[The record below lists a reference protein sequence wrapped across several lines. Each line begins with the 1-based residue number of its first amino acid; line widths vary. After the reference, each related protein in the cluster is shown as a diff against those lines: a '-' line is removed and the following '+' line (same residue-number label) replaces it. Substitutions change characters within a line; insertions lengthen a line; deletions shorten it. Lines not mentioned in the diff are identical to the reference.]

1 MSEEVMTAEELKAM
15 EEAMAAFLEEFRNPS
30 RCDGANLRA
39 DVFPEKYHPVER
51 ELKAGRFITTINPE
65 KETKKHIFLLHGGG
79 FELEASMHCN
89 VMMDLA
95 DRGFK
100 VTAYDYP
107 LSPEHQYKEM
117 NEAVYNAY
125 KEFREFYPDDRIALH
140 GDSCGTSL
148 GMTLLMRLRD
158 EGEKNRPMAAVW
170 PSPAVDMSLDNPL
183 LPVYEKN
190 DPSLTLEVLRLCS
203 ERYAQGADWKDPL
216 ISPYYAEDMS
226 DLGDM
231 FIYYSSVE
239 LLRPDTEAFIKKLS
253 DQKGTTVRAYMCEGL
268 FHDYVLQNELP
279 ESVYILDETAAFLN
293 DKLN

>member
-1 MSEEVMTAEELKAM
+1 
-15 EEAMAAFLEEFRNPS
+15 
-30 RCDGANLRA
+30 
-39 DVFPEKYHPVER
+39 
-51 ELKAGRFITTINPE
+51 
-65 KETKKHIFLLHGGG
+65 
-79 FELEASMHCN
+79 
-89 VMMDLA
+89 
-95 DRGFK
+95 
-100 VTAYDYP
+100 
-107 LSPEHQYKEM
+107 
-117 NEAVYNAY
+117 
-125 KEFREFYPDDRIALH
+125 
-140 GDSCGTSL
+140 
-148 GMTLLMRLRD
+148 
-158 EGEKNRPMAAVW
+158 MAAVW

-203 ERYAQGADWKDPL
+203 ERYAPGADWKDPL